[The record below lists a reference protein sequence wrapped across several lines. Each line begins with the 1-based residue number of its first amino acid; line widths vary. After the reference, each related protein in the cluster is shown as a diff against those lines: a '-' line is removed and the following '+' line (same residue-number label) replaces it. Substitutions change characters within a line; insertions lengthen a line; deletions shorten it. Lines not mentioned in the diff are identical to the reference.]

1 MKKLLLLSMLM
12 LLVVSSTM
20 LSGCAGA
27 CQRIKSNGSVI
38 GTTNGDW
45 LVIKQSGGLI
55 TDVYKLENVFVQS
68 EAGSDGW
75 LFLDQDGNPV
85 HIGGDMKAMRIEKN
99 KELIFSA
106 CVEYHQETDTVPY
119 TYRLKE
125 YLSNSQVKYKEPF
138 NGIN

>member
-1 MKKLLLLSMLM
+1 MKKLLLLSMLI
-12 LLVVSSTM
+12 LLVSSSTM

-27 CQRIKSNGSVI
+27 CQRIKSNGSIV

-68 EAGSDGW
+68 EPNSDGW
-75 LFLDQDGNPV
+75 LFLDQQGNPI
-85 HIGGDMKAMRIEKN
+85 HIGGDMKAERIEKY
-99 KELIFSA
+99 KEIIFAS

-119 TYRLKE
+119 LYRLKE
-125 YLSNSQVKYKEPF
+125 YLNKSQVKYKEY
-138 NGIN
+138 NGSN